1 MVGDAKNQEAFI
13 SSHIDDPVVADPQT
27 PQPLEFTSKRLA
39 PLSAS
44 GEFGFQPLN
53 DSPNFSFL
61 DAS

>member
-1 MVGDAKNQEAFI
+1 MRDAQNEEALVRPD
-13 SSHIDDPVVADPQT
+13 IDDPVVADPQT

-53 DSPNFSFL
+53 DSPDFSFV